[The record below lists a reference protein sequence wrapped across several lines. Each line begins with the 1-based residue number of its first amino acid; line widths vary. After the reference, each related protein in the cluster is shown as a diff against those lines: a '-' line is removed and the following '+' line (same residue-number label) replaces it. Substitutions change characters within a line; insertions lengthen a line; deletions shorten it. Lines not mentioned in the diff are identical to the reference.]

1 MRSLTATLV
10 MAASLLVACDPL
22 RRSDSAGAPPLASLS
37 YDDARSLANSSES
50 SLSGDAMFQLRH
62 ASGKVL
68 GNALVACERPQM
80 DLAGFTVVLALGAD
94 GSVTHTW
101 RKGDTP
107 LAVCVQEQ
115 LSRSKVVGNWPS
127 PFYTSLV
134 LSRHEP

>member
-1 MRSLTATLV
+1 
-10 MAASLLVACDPL
+10 
-22 RRSDSAGAPPLASLS
+22 
-37 YDDARSLANSSES
+37 
-50 SLSGDAMFQLRH
+50 MFQLRH

-68 GNALVACERPQM
+68 GDALVACRRPQM
-80 DLAGFTVVLALGAD
+80 DLAGFAVVLALGPD

-101 RKGDTP
+101 RRGDTP

-127 PFYTSLV
+127 PFYTSIV